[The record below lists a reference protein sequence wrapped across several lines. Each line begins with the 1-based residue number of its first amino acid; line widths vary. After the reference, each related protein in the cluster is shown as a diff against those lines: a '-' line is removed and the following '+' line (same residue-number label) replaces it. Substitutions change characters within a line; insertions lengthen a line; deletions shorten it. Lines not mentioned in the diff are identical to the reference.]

1 MEKFKLNFFKY
12 LENAKNLLASKEIPD
27 LQEYFNTLDAIH
39 PNIGFSDQI
48 LFVSDFSQQRF
59 AYLSPNTLEVKGYH
73 VDELI
78 HMGIPSYMG
87 MWHPK
92 DAEIVLTKLFSDG
105 HSAILKIPNF
115 DKKNLKTSYNY
126 RLKQKDGSYKMLM
139 AQSSYLATDENLNP
153 ILIIGTVSDITEIQT
168 KPEIFCRVHYKSDK
182 GKWNKIFER
191 FYSITDDV
199 NEYSLST
206 KEIEI
211 IKFVNKGLS
220 SKEIAKTTSRSEETI
235 KKQRKSI
242 LAKTKCQ
249 RMTEVVAL
257 ANKNG
262 WV

>member
-1 MEKFKLNFFKY
+1 ME
-12 LENAKNLLASKEIPD
+12 
-27 LQEYFNTLDAIH
+27 
-39 PNIGFSDQI
+39 
-48 LFVSDFSQQRF
+48 
-59 AYLSPNTLEVKGYH
+59 
-73 VDELI
+73 
-78 HMGIPSYMG
+78 MGLPSYMG
-87 MWHPK
+87 LWHQK
-92 DAEIVLTKLFSDG
+92 DAQIVLTNVFADG
-105 HSAILKIPNF
+105 HTAILKIPAF
-115 DKKNLKTSYNY
+115 DKKRLKTSYNY

-182 GKWNKIFER
+182 GKWDKIFER
-191 FYSITDDV
+191 FYSISDDV
-199 NEYSLST
+199 NEYGLSN

-249 RMTEVVAL
+249 TMTEVVAL
-257 ANKNG
+257 ANKHE